1 MCLSFFFPIFTKSK
15 LFLSL
20 WEVKSICPNGYQSLH
35 YWWRG
40 AELWETGEFT
50 RRGPWVPGHEGVAVG
65 SADVLLLYG
74 AFNN

>member
-1 MCLSFFFPIFTKSK
+1 MSLFFFPIFTKSK

-20 WEVKSICPNGYQSLH
+20 WEVKSICPKWVSEPALLVAGG
-35 YWWRG
+35 G
-40 AELWETGEFT
+40 AVRGEFT
-50 RRGPWVPGHEGVAVG
+50 RQGPWVPGHEGVAVG